1 MENCER
7 RSSTPEWE
15 RALQSL
21 IEQGRDREAVQ
32 LATRQLA
39 PAPVR
44 DRQGDTEDDTEDGT
58 DAGSTEGGT

>member
-44 DRQGDTEDDTEDGT
+44 DRQGDTEDGT